1 MNSLDQDHPK
11 LWIVDYYELLLN
23 ELDVRV
29 ETICEKIH
37 LNEVSNAS
45 VIENELNRIRSQFVK
60 EIKRVQERNLLN
72 FEQKSQSFLEKINNK
87 GENFTKNEKT
97 ETIERIKEIIF
108 SDYCF
113 LITNNLDVML
123 HSNRS
128 TRLGLKLII
137 CDWYLNENQV
147 ENLRKLLTNSINEI
161 LTNEVIYS
169 NKS

>member
-1 MNSLDQDHPK
+1 MNYLDQDNPK

-45 VIENELNRIRSQFVK
+45 EIENELNRIRSQFVK

-87 GENFTKNEKT
+87 GENFTRNDKINENV
-97 ETIERIKEIIF
+97 KEIIF

-113 LITNNLDVML
+113 FITNNLDIML

-128 TRLGLKLII
+128 TRLGLKLIT

-161 LTNEVIYS
+161 LANEVIY
-169 NKS
+169 